1 MIYGHRRNIPGY
13 AAAASEFDRGLGVLL
28 QKLRPG
34 DVVMITGDH
43 GCDPGFTK
51 TTDHTRE
58 YVPYLIC
65 GKGVKPGV
73 DLGTRL
79 CFGTIAQTICEYLD
93 VDASSLDGKSVWNE
107 IKA

>member
-51 TTDHTRE
+51 TTDHTPR
-58 YVPYLIC
+58 VC
-65 GKGVKPGV
+65 
-73 DLGTRL
+73 
-79 CFGTIAQTICEYLD
+79 A
-93 VDASSLDGKSVWNE
+93 ASGGRPRGE
-107 IKA
+107 EGQ